1 MADPLNDRL
10 ERELFIA
17 AVSARRLSRALAFA
31 AGELRSLRESAT
43 AGYTERSDSDAEVKN
58 QVGAA
63 MAASAISP
71 QSEFPFD

>member
-1 MADPLNDRL
+1 MGDGL

-31 AGELRSLRESAT
+31 AGELRELRESAT
-43 AGYTERSDSDAEVKN
+43 ERSTRRSDSDAEIKKRD
-58 QVGAA
+58 GA
-63 MAASAISP
+63 SPEVPPSSP